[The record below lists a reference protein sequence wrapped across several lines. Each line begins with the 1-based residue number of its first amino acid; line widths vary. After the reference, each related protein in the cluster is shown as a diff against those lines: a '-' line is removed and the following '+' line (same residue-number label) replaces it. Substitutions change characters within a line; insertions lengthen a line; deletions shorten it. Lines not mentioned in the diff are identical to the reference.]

1 MLSVLAVSLLVA
13 PDAGFT
19 SPLDLCELPSQ
30 EIVKRAKATT
40 ILFALPA
47 SDADSL
53 GFLSE
58 NARVTVKACALGWC
72 EVASPLATGFVLDTL
87 LVAVDSGP
95 HASPAPAPN
104 PKPDTA
110 RAEPP
115 RRACCR
121 ICRTGKACGN
131 SCIARNKTCRQPT
144 GCACNG
150 GAVG

>member
-1 MLSVLAVSLLVA
+1 MFSVLAVPLLLA
-13 PDAGFT
+13 PDAGFGT
-19 SPLDLCELPSQ
+19 PLDLCELPTQ
-30 EIVKRAKATT
+30 EIVKRAKATA

-53 GFLSE
+53 GFLAE

-72 EVASPLATGFVLDTL
+72 EVASRLATGFVLDTL
-87 LVAVDSGP
+87 LVAVDSGR
-95 HASPAPAPN
+95 PANAAPVSN
-104 PKPDTA
+104 PRPDTA
-110 RAEPP
+110 RAPAP

-121 ICRTGKACGN
+121 VCRTGKACGN

-150 GAVG
+150 GARL